1 MSTVDNAIVSGSL
14 TAAAPRINTRSAA
27 SRINTRSTNA
37 SPHLPPVHNLVLPA
51 SNNQNVESDLSM
63 ALSSKLTSI
72 DSSVDASVEQIP
84 KTFEEDTKDDIRD
97 GGDSDIEGDEYEI
110 HKAGLVKVEDDA
122 TELDE
127 LDMRGEYKDI
137 VDLTGTGGMNVI
149 GKVSVA
155 STNSATSPEGKYKD
169 VKIYRT
175 PEDWVD
181 PPAQSSRGE
190 PKFEDIDNPGC
201 WSRYVFRPS
210 FASRSKTSKYKHH
223 ALPTGCQ
230 AVPKNVNGKREIN
243 GWQFYYQ
250 GWKNEAMPYRH
261 GATTSN
267 MFPKEMEGCLDA
279 DILRKLGLTKG
290 RIEMRDSL
298 FFYQLI
304 LPICNTQRSGIHSDP
319 RKSYY
324 CDVEKFTNMSKA
336 ESGYGGSYGHKWT
349 SCTAAE
355 CVKFDGVVIMDGVQG
370 SSNGAMFR
378 RWDEDSCCF
387 NKKIHKEMRYSRFKD
402 LKSALKLCH
411 NGSEPN
417 RGQENYDPA
426 YKYDLIYQAMIH
438 NTNAIT
444 KYANENQTMDE
455 TTWGHGGYGEAGSG
469 LVSRLRNKKVNKG
482 GQTVLV
488 SDSGKY
494 FRPRAY
500 QHRHKLHK
508 MPALLSRQ
516 GSRELY
522 DIANELLLLVIDD
535 KEEGMK
541 KIFRKKPCI
550 TVDNYF
556 VCDKVLHW
564 AGIQG
569 LGVIGTNARNLL
581 PKDIPLNY
589 LCTEK
594 VDSTSNVTKVA
605 RFSNPVVAVK
615 DNDGYQRVHVTFQ
628 STSSCNIASVNALN
642 ECRLFVEIRERGTNA
657 NKRQWGIEMN
667 HARRL
672 YLSTYG
678 RIDSADHLLKNA
690 AIFYRT
696 WKYWHAA
703 KNHAIALAIVIA
715 YGVYQEC
722 CEGLIESEWKID
734 KKDVMDYFQFREK
747 LAMQMLSYTPKNEN
761 YPGDEYMRAV
771 TSTPRANRASKSTH
785 SRGEDDCVSPSQY
798 SRAKKYK
805 SSRLCGDL
813 GKLCHHTSSII
824 RLKKPRICAWCGENT
839 YTMCGVCKDT
849 SGKTIPLHYNSKK
862 DTMKS
867 KLCFYHY
874 HDDMKFGLGR
884 NDSTQVLNG
893 IKSQWIEPD
902 KSTFQNHSKHIKAI
916 RK

>member
-1 MSTVDNAIVSGSL
+1 
-14 TAAAPRINTRSAA
+14 
-27 SRINTRSTNA
+27 
-37 SPHLPPVHNLVLPA
+37 
-51 SNNQNVESDLSM
+51 
-63 ALSSKLTSI
+63 
-72 DSSVDASVEQIP
+72 
-84 KTFEEDTKDDIRD
+84 
-97 GGDSDIEGDEYEI
+97 
-110 HKAGLVKVEDDA
+110 
-122 TELDE
+122 
-127 LDMRGEYKDI
+127 
-137 VDLTGTGGMNVI
+137 
-149 GKVSVA
+149 
-155 STNSATSPEGKYKD
+155 
-169 VKIYRT
+169 
-175 PEDWVD
+175 
-181 PPAQSSRGE
+181 
-190 PKFEDIDNPGC
+190 
-201 WSRYVFRPS
+201 
-210 FASRSKTSKYKHH
+210 
-223 ALPTGCQ
+223 
-230 AVPKNVNGKREIN
+230 
-243 GWQFYYQ
+243 
-250 GWKNEAMPYRH
+250 
-261 GATTSN
+261 
-267 MFPKEMEGCLDA
+267 
-279 DILRKLGLTKG
+279 
-290 RIEMRDSL
+290 
-298 FFYQLI
+298 
-304 LPICNTQRSGIHSDP
+304 
-319 RKSYY
+319 
-324 CDVEKFTNMSKA
+324 MSKA

-535 KEEGMK
+535 KEECMK

-690 AIFYRT
+690 AIFY
-696 WKYWHAA
+696 
-703 KNHAIALAIVIA
+703 
-715 YGVYQEC
+715 
-722 CEGLIESEWKID
+722 
-734 KKDVMDYFQFREK
+734 
-747 LAMQMLSYTPKNEN
+747 
-761 YPGDEYMRAV
+761 
-771 TSTPRANRASKSTH
+771 
-785 SRGEDDCVSPSQY
+785 
-798 SRAKKYK
+798 
-805 SSRLCGDL
+805 
-813 GKLCHHTSSII
+813 
-824 RLKKPRICAWCGENT
+824 
-839 YTMCGVCKDT
+839 
-849 SGKTIPLHYNSKK
+849 
-862 DTMKS
+862 
-867 KLCFYHY
+867 
-874 HDDMKFGLGR
+874 
-884 NDSTQVLNG
+884 
-893 IKSQWIEPD
+893 
-902 KSTFQNHSKHIKAI
+902 
-916 RK
+916 